1 MANYSQALKEAYA
14 SAPVEQVILDTLE
27 IYHPAFIDDEGHPAP
42 ARVVRA
48 YEDLFA
54 VLEVT
59 APMNPGQQV
68 RFQAMAF
75 DFVLPG
81 FEEGK
86 TPELKITLDNV
97 GRELVGYLEAA
108 ASDPTQVTVI
118 YRPYLISDLT
128 GPQMD
133 PPITMLVTGV
143 SLDVFQ
149 VQISASLDDVNNW
162 AFPHRL
168 YQPADFPG
176 LVR

>member
-1 MANYSQALKEAYA
+1 MADYSEALKEAWA
-14 SAPVEQVILDTLE
+14 SNPTGQVILDTLE
-27 IYHPAFIDDEGHPAP
+27 IYHPAFVDDDGNPAP
-42 ARVVRA
+42 ARLVRA

-54 VLEVT
+54 VLEID

-68 RFQAMAF
+68 RFIGMAF
-75 DFVLPG
+75 DVKQPG
-81 FEEGK
+81 FEVGR
-86 TPELKITLDNV
+86 TPELTISLDNV

-118 YRPYLISDLT
+118 YRPYLISDLS

-143 SLDVFQ
+143 SVSPLQ
-149 VQISASLDDVNNW
+149 VDITASLDDVNNW

-176 LVR
+176 LLR